1 MGYLNNQTITVDAIL
16 TTKGRELLAKGA
28 QYFNITQFALCDDE
42 VDYGLYDVAHPLG
55 SNYYGQ
61 LIENM
66 PILEAFP
73 DTDQSMKYKLITLPR
88 GSKFIPYIKVPTT
101 VLNLSSGARLATISP
116 TTSNLAGGN
125 GLLGYTA
132 ILSDSTVA
140 NLRVAPGGQLQAGV
154 ASSIPTFL
162 SDDGTSRSVT
172 AVGYSFQVE
181 YISQTRNKVAS
192 LIIIGNETGGRATIT
207 VNVGKDDAFNVE
219 DATATA

>member
-192 LIIIGNETGGRATIT
+192 LIIIGNETGGRSTIT
-207 VNVGKDDAFNVE
+207 VNVSKDDAFNVE

>member
-1 MGYLNNQTITVDAIL
+1 MGYLNNQTVTVDAIL

-42 VDYGLYDVAHPLG
+42 VDYGLYDVTHPLG

-61 LIENM
+61 VIENM

-73 DTDQSMKYKLITLPR
+73 DTDQLMKHKLITLPR
-88 GSKFIPYIKVPTT
+88 GTKFIPTISVPNTQI
-101 VLNLSSGARLATISP
+101 NLSSAARVAPIQPS
-116 TTSNLAGGN
+116 TSGIAGGN

-154 ASSIPTFL
+154 QSSIPTFL
-162 SDDGTSRSVT
+162 SDDGTARSVT

-181 YISQTRNKVAS
+181 YISQTRDKVAS
-192 LIIIGNETGGRATIT
+192 LIIIGNETGGRVTIT
-207 VNVGKDDAFNVE
+207 VNVAKDQAFSIV
-219 DATATA
+219 DATSAE